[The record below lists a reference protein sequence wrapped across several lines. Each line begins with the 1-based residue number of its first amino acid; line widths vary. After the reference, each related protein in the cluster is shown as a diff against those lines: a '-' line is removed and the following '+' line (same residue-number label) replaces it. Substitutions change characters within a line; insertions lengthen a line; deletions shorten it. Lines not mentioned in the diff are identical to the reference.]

1 MLIGVEFQQKD
12 GSFSK
17 TYYYKIKSDHQIN
30 YATELYNIK
39 NEKGY
44 TYNNSLV
51 RFLRAWKDEKDC
63 DYDLKEIVEVKK
75 FDRNIKYLW
84 FPIVPKP
91 VGYGTISVDGLRAN
105 AEKAGEEMKTLSD
118 RLYRSYNEQ
127 EYGTSCSSCY
137 TNSNLWEERDIFFDN
152 DEVLREL
159 ATPYTTKDS
168 ISTITSKIDN
178 LDNKKEKNNMFN
190 FEFGKANNTGA
201 GFSMYGLTFSTDD
214 NSCIAYKDGGWVDV
228 PKEFIIKGMSD
239 MLYMMP
245 VAKTAVKANDYI
257 RHNGRWI
264 RVVEV
269 TGTTLKAEDIYNKT
283 VIEILPTRSP
293 FGFDFYTKLVNMFDG
308 FGGETK
314 ASAENPFGNMWM
326 FMLMGDSKSS
336 FKDMLPFMMMSG
348 GDFKFDMSNPM
359 MMYFLLN
366 K

>member
-1 MLIGVEFQQKD
+1 MIIGVRFKQIHGGWSDKIYD
-12 GSFSK
+12 FS
-17 TYYYKIKSDHQIN
+17 IN
-30 YATELYNIK
+30 RIRDIDYSPLRTYNIK
-39 NEKGY
+39 TSDGY
-44 TYNNSLV
+44 TYRDAEVCFVHREPDLNRELGLKKIIAVRKLFGSCNYWLDTTIPDEDICSTTNSPYAV
-51 RFLRAWKDEKDC
+51 IEHQTGFAYASSSAEQA
-63 DYDLKEIVEVKK
+63 
-75 FDRNIKYLW
+75 
-84 FPIVPKP
+84 
-91 VGYGTISVDGLRAN
+91 GTAM
-105 AEKAGEEMKTLSD
+105 KALSD
-118 RLYRSYNEQ
+118 KLAERYSSYLTDENKNE
-127 EYGTSCSSCY
+127 
-137 TNSNLWEERDIFFDN
+137 N
-152 DEVLREL
+152 
-159 ATPYTTKDS
+159 
-168 ISTITSKIDN
+168 N

-245 VAKTAVKANDYI
+245 VAKKEVKANDYI
-257 RHNGRWI
+257 RHNGRWV

-269 TGTTLKAEDIYNKT
+269 TETTIKVEDIYNKT

-293 FGFDFYTKLVNMFDG
+293 FGFDFYTKLVNMFEG
-308 FGGETK
+308 FGGEAK

-326 FMLMGDSKSS
+326 FMLMGDSKSN
-336 FKDMLPFMMMSG
+336 FKDMLPFMMMNG

>member
-1 MLIGVEFQQKD
+1 MLIGVEFRQVD

-17 TYYYKIKSDHQIN
+17 TYYFKIKSDHQIK
-30 YATELYNIK
+30 YGTELYNIK
-39 NEKGY
+39 NSEGY
-44 TYNNSLV
+44 AYNSSLV
-51 RFLRAWKDEKDC
+51 RFLRTYKDEKDFYC
-63 DYDLKEIVEVKK
+63 DLKEIVEVRK
-75 FDRNIKYLW
+75 FDQNVDYPW
-84 FPIVPKP
+84 FHIIPIPNP
-91 VGYGTISVDGLRAN
+91 VKFNTIDSLQASV
-105 AEKAGEEMKTLSD
+105 EKAGEAMKALSD
-118 RLYRSYNEQ
+118 SMKE
-127 EYGTSCSSCY
+127 S
-137 TNSNLWEERDIFFDN
+137 WD
-152 DEVLREL
+152 RE
-159 ATPYTTKDS
+159 AYTTDS
-168 ISTITSKIDN
+168 SSIWVTSNSWDDRSPLSNFINKIEN
-178 LDNKKEKNNMFN
+178 KLDNKKEKNNMFN

-214 NSCIAYKDGGWVDV
+214 YSCIAYKDGGWVDV

-245 VAKTAVKANDYI
+245 VAKKEVKANDYI
-257 RHNGRWI
+257 RHNGRWV

-269 TGTTLKAEDIYNKT
+269 TETTLKAEDIYNKT

-326 FMLMGDSKSS
+326 FMLMGDSNSN
-336 FKDMLPFMMMSG
+336 FKDMLPFMMMSNG
-348 GDFKFDMSNPM
+348 GNFKFDMSNPM

>member
-1 MLIGVEFQQKD
+1 LIIGVRFKQSNGGWSDKIYD
-12 GSFSK
+12 FSIDCISHILYGSSS
-17 TYYYKIKSDHQIN
+17 T
-30 YATELYNIK
+30 YNIK
-39 NEKGY
+39 TSDGY
-44 TYNNSLV
+44 TYRDAEVYFIPREPDPHPDREQGLKKIIAV
-51 RFLRAWKDEKDC
+51 RKLFGGC
-63 DYDLKEIVEVKK
+63 DYWFDTTIISVPNCSTSYSTYAVSDLQTCFASTSSSAEQAGTALKESIQRLAGFGTINADNLKAETNKI
-75 FDRNIKYLW
+75 NIK
-84 FPIVPKP
+84 
-91 VGYGTISVDGLRAN
+91 GD
-105 AEKAGEEMKTLSD
+105 
-118 RLYRSYNEQ
+118 
-127 EYGTSCSSCY
+127 
-137 TNSNLWEERDIFFDN
+137 
-152 DEVLREL
+152 
-159 ATPYTTKDS
+159 
-168 ISTITSKIDN
+168 
-178 LDNKKEKNNMFN
+178 NNMFN

-214 NSCIAYKDGGWVDV
+214 NSYIAYKDGGWVDV

-257 RHNGRWI
+257 RHNGHWV
-264 RVVEV
+264 RVIEV
-269 TGTTLKAEDIYNKT
+269 TETTLKAEDIFNKT

-308 FGGETK
+308 FGGEAK

-326 FMLMGDSKSS
+326 FVLMGDSKSN

>member
-1 MLIGVEFQQKD
+1 MIIGVRFKQSNGGWSDKIYD
-12 GSFSK
+12 FS
-17 TYYYKIKSDHQIN
+17 INRISDIN
-30 YATELYNIK
+30 YSDLKTYNIK
-39 NEKGY
+39 TSDGY
-44 TYNNSLV
+44 TYRDAEVHFIHREPDPNREQGLKKIIAV
-51 RFLRAWKDEKDC
+51 RKLFGSCNYWLDTTIPDED
-63 DYDLKEIVEVKK
+63 I
-75 FDRNIKYLW
+75 
-84 FPIVPKP
+84 
-91 VGYGTISVDGLRAN
+91 
-105 AEKAGEEMKTLSD
+105 
-118 RLYRSYNEQ
+118 
-127 EYGTSCSSCY
+127 CSA
-137 TNSNLWEERDIFFDN
+137 TNSTYAVSDLQTSFAYTSSSAEQVGTALEELSQRLAARYSSYLT
-152 DEVLREL
+152 DENEN
-159 ATPYTTKDS
+159 
-168 ISTITSKIDN
+168 N

-214 NSCIAYKDGGWVDV
+214 HSCIAYKDGGWVDV

-245 VAKTAVKANDYI
+245 VAKKEVKANDYI
-257 RHNGRWI
+257 RHNGRWV

-269 TGTTLKAEDIYNKT
+269 TETTIKVEDIYNKT

-308 FGGETK
+308 FGGEAK

-326 FMLMGDSKSS
+326 FMLMGDSKSN
-336 FKDMLPFMMMSG
+336 FKDMLPFMMMNG

>member
-1 MLIGVEFQQKD
+1 MIIGVRFKQSNGGWSDKIYD
-12 GSFSK
+12 FSINRIGDICFGSSW
-17 TYYYKIKSDHQIN
+17 T
-30 YATELYNIK
+30 YNIK
-39 NEKGY
+39 TSDGY
-44 TYNNSLV
+44 TYRDAEVCFVHREPDLNREQGLKKIIAIRKLFVNCNYWLDTTIP
-51 RFLRAWKDEKDC
+51 DEDIC
-63 DYDLKEIVEVKK
+63 STSSSTYAVNVHQTGLAYASSSAEQA
-75 FDRNIKYLW
+75 
-84 FPIVPKP
+84 
-91 VGYGTISVDGLRAN
+91 GTA
-105 AEKAGEEMKTLSD
+105 MKTLADKIAERYS
-118 RLYRSYNEQ
+118 SYLTDKNE
-127 EYGTSCSSCY
+127 
-137 TNSNLWEERDIFFDN
+137 N
-152 DEVLREL
+152 
-159 ATPYTTKDS
+159 
-168 ISTITSKIDN
+168 N

-257 RHNGRWI
+257 RHNGHWV
-264 RVVEV
+264 RVIEV
-269 TGTTLKAEDIYNKT
+269 TETTLKAEDIYNKT

-308 FGGETK
+308 FGGEAK

-326 FMLMGDSKSS
+326 FMLMGDSKSN
-336 FKDMLPFMMMSG
+336 FKDMLPFMMMNG

>member
-1 MLIGVEFQQKD
+1 
-12 GSFSK
+12 
-17 TYYYKIKSDHQIN
+17 
-30 YATELYNIK
+30 
-39 NEKGY
+39 
-44 TYNNSLV
+44 
-51 RFLRAWKDEKDC
+51 
-63 DYDLKEIVEVKK
+63 
-75 FDRNIKYLW
+75 
-84 FPIVPKP
+84 
-91 VGYGTISVDGLRAN
+91 
-105 AEKAGEEMKTLSD
+105 
-118 RLYRSYNEQ
+118 
-127 EYGTSCSSCY
+127 
-137 TNSNLWEERDIFFDN
+137 
-152 DEVLREL
+152 
-159 ATPYTTKDS
+159 
-168 ISTITSKIDN
+168 
-178 LDNKKEKNNMFN
+178 MFN

-214 NSCIAYKDGGWVDV
+214 HSCIAYKDGGWVDV

-257 RHNGRWI
+257 RHNGHWV
-264 RVVEV
+264 RVIEV
-269 TGTTLKAEDIYNKT
+269 TETTLKAEDIYNKT

-308 FGGETK
+308 FGGEAK

-326 FMLMGDSKSS
+326 FMLMGDSKSN

>member
-1 MLIGVEFQQKD
+1 
-12 GSFSK
+12 
-17 TYYYKIKSDHQIN
+17 
-30 YATELYNIK
+30 
-39 NEKGY
+39 
-44 TYNNSLV
+44 
-51 RFLRAWKDEKDC
+51 
-63 DYDLKEIVEVKK
+63 
-75 FDRNIKYLW
+75 
-84 FPIVPKP
+84 
-91 VGYGTISVDGLRAN
+91 
-105 AEKAGEEMKTLSD
+105 
-118 RLYRSYNEQ
+118 
-127 EYGTSCSSCY
+127 
-137 TNSNLWEERDIFFDN
+137 
-152 DEVLREL
+152 
-159 ATPYTTKDS
+159 
-168 ISTITSKIDN
+168 
-178 LDNKKEKNNMFN
+178 MFN

-201 GFSMYGLTFSTDD
+201 GFSMYGLTFGTAE

-257 RHNGRWI
+257 RHNERWV
-264 RVVEV
+264 RVIEV
-269 TGTTLKAEDIYNKT
+269 TETTLKAEDIYNKT

-308 FGGETK
+308 FGGEAK

-326 FMLMGDSKSS
+326 FMLMGDSKSN

>member
-1 MLIGVEFQQKD
+1 MIIGVKFRQSNGGWSDKIYD
-12 GSFSK
+12 FS
-17 TYYYKIKSDHQIN
+17 INRIRDIN
-30 YATELYNIK
+30 YGSSWTYNIK
-39 NEKGY
+39 TSDGY
-44 TYNNSLV
+44 TYRDAEVHFIHREPDPNREQGLKKIIAVRELFGSCKYWLDTTIPDDTDYSTTNSTYAV
-51 RFLRAWKDEKDC
+51 SDC
-63 DYDLKEIVEVKK
+63 QTSFVYTSSSAEQVGTALKELSQRLAEIPIGFGKVEVDSLK
-75 FDRNIKYLW
+75 
-84 FPIVPKP
+84 
-91 VGYGTISVDGLRAN
+91 
-105 AEKAGEEMKTLSD
+105 AEL
-118 RLYRSYNEQ
+118 
-127 EYGTSCSSCY
+127 
-137 TNSNLWEERDIFFDN
+137 
-152 DEVLREL
+152 
-159 ATPYTTKDS
+159 
-168 ISTITSKIDN
+168 ID
-178 LDNKKEKNNMFN
+178 DNKINVKGDNNMFN

-214 NSCIAYKDGGWVDV
+214 HSCIAYKDGGWVDV

-245 VAKTAVKANDYI
+245 VAKKEVKANDYI
-257 RHNGRWI
+257 RHNGRWV

-269 TGTTLKAEDIYNKT
+269 TETTIKVEDIYNKT

-308 FGGETK
+308 FGGEAK

-336 FKDMLPFMMMSG
+336 FKDMLPFMMMNG